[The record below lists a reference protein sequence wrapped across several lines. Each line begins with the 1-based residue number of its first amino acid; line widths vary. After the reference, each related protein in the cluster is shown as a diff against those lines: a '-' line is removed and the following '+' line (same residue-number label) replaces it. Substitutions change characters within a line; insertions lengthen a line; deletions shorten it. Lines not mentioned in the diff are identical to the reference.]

1 MNSISYKHRHLYL
14 FELPK
19 GKDVS
24 KIVPYQLL
32 EFRPAKTKPELV
44 EFLQEFADKN
54 ADRELFFSLR
64 KGGNI
69 WRLHKTDDEY

>member
-1 MNSISYKHRHLYL
+1 MNTVQHKHKHIYL
-14 FELPK
+14 FELPT

-24 KIVPYQLL
+24 EIVPYQLL
-32 EFRPAKTKPELV
+32 EFKPAKTKPELV
-44 EFLQEFADKN
+44 DFLQKFADDN

-69 WRLHKTDDEY
+69 WRLHKTNDEY